1 MKTFDKMNTTST
13 IFEKPVLRKRC
24 FRTVEAVLLLS
35 GKEPSNK
42 RKGCFC

>member
-1 MKTFDKMNTTST
+1 MKNLNNINMNITQSYQ
-13 IFEKPVLRKRC
+13 PVLWSRC

-42 RKGCFC
+42 RKGGFC